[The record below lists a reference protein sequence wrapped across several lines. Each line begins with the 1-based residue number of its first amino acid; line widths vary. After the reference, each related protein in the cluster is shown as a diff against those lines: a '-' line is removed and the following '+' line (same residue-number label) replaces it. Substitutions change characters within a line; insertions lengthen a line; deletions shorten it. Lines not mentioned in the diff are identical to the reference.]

1 MTDSS
6 AKQDGSE
13 GFRPLPQASAETP
26 VFSLIVHVLPAE
38 EGVEATAANLAGFSQ
53 RASNERSAL
62 QKLLSE
68 VKQHVSS
75 CVARG
80 EVIEWVDPS
89 PEPPPGGQNRV
100 IPFHL

>member
-6 AKQDGSE
+6 AKQNGSE

-68 VKQHVSS
+68 VKQHVSTCIAS
-75 CVARG
+75 G